1 MNYESIP
8 QDLPIE
14 IVNKIMSFIDL
25 SSPSCKAYRSA
36 EIRLVSNIE
45 LLERAPPEIME
56 LEDIIGV
63 DELHYY

>member
-1 MNYESIP
+1 MNYDSIP

-25 SSPSCKAYRSA
+25 ASPSCIAFRSA

-45 LLERAPPEIME
+45 LLGRAPPEIME
-56 LEDIIGV
+56 LEDIMGV